1 MRRVDASD
9 VKIGLKIKRDGSYV
23 ENKEGSNDLA
33 LLVKAAFIT
42 ESIGQ
47 ATLEG
52 EFVLED
58 ASGLISTLNG
68 SEIWELKLE
77 TVHKKATYKLRAYTI
92 SDRVRAGNV
101 EAYTVK
107 CVSDEFLK
115 NEVLSIF
122 GNTKTLFDNKV
133 EAENIIETLLE
144 DSKYLNTPKKL
155 HTEKTLNKHVFVAS
169 NWRIFDMIYWIAK
182 RTVRATGG
190 GAKDSKQNGFLFWE
204 NIMGYHFKSIDKMID
219 DVNQQS
225 FEEETDING
234 GKAKLYEYTYAPKKS
249 GDEANDDMK
258 IEGIVFPADRD
269 YLTGL
274 RQGAWSGFSVG
285 FDPNMFANGK
295 ISKDMLT
302 ATHAHEYDISE
313 FWGKMSHVGKST
325 SKNPVETYDEDI
337 KKLIQNPKRIR
348 YDFLPNRMYD
358 RPRWKVGSFTF
369 GGTVREESKNYDEIP
384 YLQSYQHLRVQS
396 LKNVQLLVVVPGN
409 LDLYSG
415 YGVEIRIPKTKPVGS
430 RMETDYKYSGRYVIS
445 GIRHKYT
452 DETLYTELMLVRD
465 SVPLPK

>member
-1 MRRVDASD
+1 MKRQTSTD
-9 VKIGLKIKRDGSYV
+9 VKIGLKIKRDGEYV
-23 ENKEGSNDLA
+23 ENAQGASDLSVLA
-33 LLVKAAFIT
+33 KAAFIT

-47 ATLEG
+47 ATFEC
-52 EFVLED
+52 EIVLED
-58 ASGLISTLNG
+58 ASGVIGSLNG

-77 TVHKKATYKLRAYTI
+77 TVHKKATYIMRAYTI
-92 SDRVRAGNV
+92 TDRVRAGNA

-115 NEVLSIF
+115 NEVLSVF
-122 GNTKTLFDNKV
+122 GNTKTLFKNKV
-133 EAENIIETLLE
+133 EASEIVTELIEGK
-144 DSKYLNTPKKL
+144 DYLNTKKKL
-155 HTEKTLNKHVFVAS
+155 HIEKTQNKHIFIAS
-169 NWRIFDMIYWIAK
+169 NWRIMDMIYWIAK
-182 RTVRATGG
+182 RTVRAAGG
-190 GAKDSKQNGFLFWE
+190 GAKDEKQNGFLFWE
-204 NIMGYHFKSIDKMID
+204 NIMGYHFKSIDKIID
-219 DVNQQS
+219 DVNEQS
-225 FEEETDING
+225 FETETNISE
-234 GKAKLYEYTYAPKKS
+234 GKAQLYEYVYSAKKS
-249 GDEANDDMK
+249 GDEAKDDMK

-274 RQGAWSGFSVG
+274 REGAWSGFSVG

-313 FWGKMSHVGKST
+313 FWNKMSHVGKAS
-325 SKNPVETYDEDI
+325 SKNPVETFDEDI

-358 RPRWKVGSFTF
+358 RPRWKVGNFTL
-369 GGTVREESKNYDEIP
+369 GTKTEETKNYDEIP

-415 YGVEIRIPKTKPVGS
+415 YGVEIKIPKTKPVGS
-430 RMETDYKYSGRYVIS
+430 RIEVDYKYSGRYVIS
-445 GIRHKYT
+445 GLRHKYT
-452 DETLYTELMLVRD
+452 NETLYTEMMLCRD

>member
-9 VKIGLKIKRDGSYV
+9 VKIGLKIKRDGTYV

-133 EAENIIETLLE
+133 EAENIVETLLE

-169 NWRIFDMIYWIAK
+169 NWRIFDMIYWI
-182 RTVRATGG
+182 
-190 GAKDSKQNGFLFWE
+190 E
-204 NIMGYHFKSIDKMID
+204 
-219 DVNQQS
+219 
-225 FEEETDING
+225 
-234 GKAKLYEYTYAPKKS
+234 
-249 GDEANDDMK
+249 
-258 IEGIVFPADRD
+258 
-269 YLTGL
+269 
-274 RQGAWSGFSVG
+274 
-285 FDPNMFANGK
+285 
-295 ISKDMLT
+295 
-302 ATHAHEYDISE
+302 
-313 FWGKMSHVGKST
+313 
-325 SKNPVETYDEDI
+325 
-337 KKLIQNPKRIR
+337 LII
-348 YDFLPNRMYD
+348 
-358 RPRWKVGSFTF
+358 
-369 GGTVREESKNYDEIP
+369 I
-384 YLQSYQHLRVQS
+384 
-396 LKNVQLLVVVPGN
+396 
-409 LDLYSG
+409 
-415 YGVEIRIPKTKPVGS
+415 
-430 RMETDYKYSGRYVIS
+430 
-445 GIRHKYT
+445 
-452 DETLYTELMLVRD
+452 
-465 SVPLPK
+465 

>member
-1 MRRVDASD
+1 MKRQTSTD
-9 VKIGLKIKRDGSYV
+9 VKIGLKIKRDGEYV
-23 ENKEGSNDLA
+23 ENAQGASDLSVLA
-33 LLVKAAFIT
+33 KAAFIT

-47 ATLEG
+47 ATFEC
-52 EFVLED
+52 EIVLED
-58 ASGLISTLNG
+58 ASGVIGSLNG

-77 TVHKKATYKLRAYTI
+77 TVHKKATYIMRAYTI
-92 SDRVRAGNV
+92 TDRVRAGNA

-115 NEVLSIF
+115 NEVLSVF
-122 GNTKTLFDNKV
+122 GNTKTLFKNKV
-133 EAENIIETLLE
+133 EASEIVTELIEGK
-144 DSKYLNTPKKL
+144 DYLNTKKKL
-155 HTEKTLNKHVFVAS
+155 HIEQTQNKHIFIAS
-169 NWRIFDMIYWIAK
+169 NWRIMDMIYWIAK
-182 RTVRATGG
+182 RTVRAAAG
-190 GAKDSKQNGFLFWE
+190 GAKDEKQNGFLFWE
-204 NIMGYHFKSIDKMID
+204 NIMGYHFKSIDKIID
-219 DVNQQS
+219 DVNEQS
-225 FEEETDING
+225 FETETNISE
-234 GKAKLYEYTYAPKKS
+234 GKAQLYEYVYSAKKS
-249 GDEANDDMK
+249 GDEAKDDMK

-313 FWGKMSHVGKST
+313 FWTKMSHVGKAS
-325 SKNPVETYDEDI
+325 SKNPVETFDEDI

-358 RPRWKVGSFTF
+358 RPRWKVGNFTL
-369 GGTVREESKNYDEIP
+369 GTKTEETKNYDEIP

-415 YGVEIRIPKTKPVGS
+415 YGVQIKIPKTKPVGS
-430 RMETDYKYSGRYVIS
+430 RIEVDYKYSGRYVIS
-445 GIRHKYT
+445 GLRHKYT
-452 DETLYTELMLVRD
+452 NETLYTEMMLCRD

>member
-1 MRRVDASD
+1 MKRQTSTD
-9 VKIGLKIKRDGSYV
+9 VSIGLKIKRDGEYV
-23 ENKEGSNDLA
+23 ENAEGATDLGV
-33 LLVKAAFIT
+33 LVTAAFVT

-47 ATLEG
+47 ATFEG
-52 EFVLED
+52 EIILED
-58 ASGLISTLNG
+58 ASGVIGTLNG

-77 TVHKKATYKLRAYTI
+77 TTQKKATYLLRAYTI
-92 SDRVRAGNV
+92 KDRVRSGNV

-115 NEVLSIF
+115 NEVLTVF
-122 GNTKTLFDNKV
+122 GNTKTLFNNKV
-133 EAENIIETLLE
+133 EASEMITEMIEGK
-144 DSKYLNTPKKL
+144 DYLNTRKRL
-155 HTEKTLNKHVFVAS
+155 HTEKTVNKHIFVAS
-169 NWRIFDMIYWIAK
+169 NWRIMDMIYWIAK
-182 RTVRATGG
+182 RTVRAAGG
-190 GAKDSKQNGFLFWE
+190 GAKDEKQNGFLFWE
-204 NIMGYHFKSIDKMID
+204 NIMGYHFKSIDKIID
-219 DVNQQS
+219 DVNAMS
-225 FEEETDING
+225 YDSDSDMTE
-234 GKAKLYEYTYAPKKS
+234 GKARLYEYTYSPKKS
-249 GDEANDDMK
+249 GDEDNDDYK
-258 IEGIVFPADRD
+258 IEGIVFPNDRD

-274 RQGAWSGFSVG
+274 RQGAWSGYSVG

-358 RPRWKVGSFTF
+358 KPRWKVGSFSF
-369 GGTVREESKNYDEIP
+369 GKKTEESKNYDEIP

-396 LKNVQLLVVVPGN
+396 LKNVQLLVVIPGN

-415 YGVEIRIPKTKPVGS
+415 YGVDIKIPKTKPVGS
-430 RMETDYKYSGRYVIS
+430 RIEIDYKYSGRYVIS
-445 GIRHKYT
+445 GLRHKYANQ
-452 DETLYTELMLVRD
+452 TLYTELMLCRD
-465 SVPLPK
+465 SVPIPK